1 MKNQRF
7 KVLALSALLS
17 SGAFV
22 AASYAA
28 DVGDVLK
35 AGADKVAA
43 AKDSQQRVDS
53 IADQTY
59 NLLNDFKS
67 VNKQIEGLRV
77 YNAQLESQ
85 INNQKQTITDLKE
98 SIENATLMER
108 QIAPLTLKMVT
119 ALEQF
124 IELDMPFLL
133 DERQERVAKIQ
144 ENLERA
150 DLSAAEKF
158 RQVLEAYKIETEYGA
173 KVDTYKA
180 TIDTG
185 TGEREVNILRVGR
198 IALVY
203 QTTDQTET
211 GAWDKDAKSWVTL
224 DNSYRSPIA
233 AGIRIAKKQASIDI
247 MKLPIPAPEAGQ

>member
-1 MKNQRF
+1 MNNQRF

-28 DVGDVLK
+28 DVGDVMK
-35 AGADKVAA
+35 AGADKVDA
-43 AKDSQQRVDS
+43 AKDSQKRVDS

-59 NLLNDFKS
+59 NILTDFKS

-77 YNAQLESQ
+77 YNAQLDAQ
-85 INNQKQTITDLKE
+85 ISNQKQTMADLKD
-98 SIENATLMER
+98 SIDNAAVMER
-108 QIAPLTLKMVT
+108 QIAPLTLKMVQ
-119 ALEQF
+119 ALEQY
-124 IELDMPFLL
+124 IKLDLPFLL
-133 DERQERVAKIQ
+133 DERQERIAKIQ
-144 ENLERA
+144 ENLERS

-158 RQVLEAYKIETEYGA
+158 RQILEAYKIETEYGA
-173 KVDTYKA
+173 KVDTYKDA
-180 TIDTG
+180 IDTG

-198 IALVY
+198 IALIY

-211 GAWDKDAKSWVTL
+211 GVWDKNAKTWETL
-224 DNSYRSPIA
+224 DSSYRSPIA

-247 MKLPIPAPEAGQ
+247 MQLPIPAPEAGQ